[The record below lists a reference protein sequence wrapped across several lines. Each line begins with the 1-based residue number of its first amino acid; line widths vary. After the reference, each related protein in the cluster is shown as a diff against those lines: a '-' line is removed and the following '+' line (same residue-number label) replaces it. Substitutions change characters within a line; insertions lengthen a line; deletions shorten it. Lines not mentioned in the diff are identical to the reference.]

1 MLGLIVLCVV
11 LVVTALFAMVGIL
24 LNKSAEHIEHDAE
37 GHS

>member
-11 LVVTALFAMVGIL
+11 LVVTAVFAVIGIL
-24 LNKSAEHIEHDAE
+24 LNKGADHDENAE